1 LDSQGCWSP
10 TDPASRSGTSWRGL
24 RSKTAFPPG
33 RKDGLTAR
41 QADVLALLSEGLG
54 NAAIAARLNISAKT
68 VDHHVSAIIAKLGV
82 RSRHEAAKHAGRTNT
97 G

>member
-1 LDSQGCWSP
+1 MLAADGPRLAFRHELARLAIEDSV
-10 TDPASRSGTSWRGL
+10 
-24 RSKTAFPPG
+24 PPG

-41 QADVLALLSEGLG
+41 QAEPLALLREGLG
-54 NAAIAARLNISAKT
+54 NAAITAAEHFCQT

-82 RSRHEAAKHAGRTNT
+82 RSRHEAAGHAGRTNT